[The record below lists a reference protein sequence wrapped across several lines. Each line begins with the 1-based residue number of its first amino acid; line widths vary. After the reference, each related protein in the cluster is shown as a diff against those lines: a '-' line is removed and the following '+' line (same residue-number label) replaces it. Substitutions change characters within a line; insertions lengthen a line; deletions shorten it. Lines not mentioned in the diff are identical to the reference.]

1 MSRKKLTLI
10 GLAAVLVGLG
20 ITYRV
25 DILVAALGTIERM
38 RAPIEANRE
47 IVWSRP
53 GPEDVARHSG
63 KRPPNI
69 IVILTD
75 DMGFN
80 DVSFYSGGMIET
92 PHIDQL
98 ARQGVSFANG
108 YSGSAVCSIS
118 RVALLTG
125 RYATRSGFEFT
136 PTPNNMGRILGL
148 LANGS
153 EPKRGFVPVEGSKG
167 SELSYQEKG
176 MPSSEVTLAEVLKQA
191 DYHTVHIG
199 KWHLGREKE
208 FLPNAQGFDE
218 SLLMASGLYLPVDS
232 PDVVN
237 SKQPF
242 DPIDRVVW
250 NIMTYAASFNGG
262 DRFEPR
268 GYLTDYY
275 TEEAVKVIEANKDR
289 PFFLYLAH
297 WGPHTPLQ
305 AKKSDYHALADEIPD
320 HRARVY
326 AGMLRSLDRSVGSVM
341 QALKD
346 NGLDDNTLVIF
357 TSDNGGAGYVGLPDV
372 NKPYRGWKL
381 SFFEGGTH
389 VPFFAR
395 WPGHLPAGKSFEHPI
410 SHMDIM
416 PTAVAAAGVSYTP
429 VSADKSLDGVNL
441 LPYLQG
447 QETSAPH
454 DMLVWRT
461 GSYQA
466 ILADSW
472 KMHVSDWPETM
483 VKLYHLAEDPTEQ
496 RNVADDHPAKVAQL
510 KALLKA
516 HNNKQA
522 EPLWELSAI
531 MPASVD
537 KSLVEPVSPDDEMI
551 YWQN

>member
-1 MSRKKLTLI
+1 
-10 GLAAVLVGLG
+10 
-20 ITYRV
+20 
-25 DILVAALGTIERM
+25 
-38 RAPIEANRE
+38 
-47 IVWSRP
+47 
-53 GPEDVARHSG
+53 
-63 KRPPNI
+63 
-69 IVILTD
+69 VI
-75 DMGFN
+75 
-80 DVSFYSGGMIET
+80 
-92 PHIDQL
+92 
-98 ARQGVSFANG
+98 A
-108 YSGSAVCSIS
+108 
-118 RVALLTG
+118 
-125 RYATRSGFEFT
+125 
-136 PTPNNMGRILGL
+136 
-148 LANGS
+148 
-153 EPKRGFVPVEGSKG
+153 
-167 SELSYQEKG
+167 
-176 MPSSEVTLAEVLKQA
+176 
-191 DYHTVHIG
+191 
-199 KWHLGREKE
+199 
-208 FLPNAQGFDE
+208 
-218 SLLMASGLYLPVDS
+218 
-232 PDVVN
+232 
-237 SKQPF
+237 
-242 DPIDRVVW
+242 
-250 NIMTYAASFNGG
+250 
-262 DRFEPR
+262 
-268 GYLTDYY
+268 
-275 TEEAVKVIEANKDR
+275 ANKDR

-305 AKKSDYHALADEIPD
+305 AKKSDYDALADEIPD

-429 VSADKSLDGVNL
+429 ESADKSLDGVNL

-447 QETSAPH
+447 QETAAPH

-466 ILADSW
+466 ILADGW
-472 KMHVSDWPETM
+472 KMHVSDRPETM

-516 HNNKQA
+516 HNDKQA
-522 EPLWELSAI
+522 EPLWGLSAI
-531 MPASVD
+531 MPATVD